1 MSANEFIGILAEQW
15 DNLSP
20 ESKNTLVNLIV
31 N

>member
-15 DNLSP
+15 DNLSR
-20 ESKNTLVNLIV
+20 ESKNALVNLIV

>member
-1 MSANEFIGILAEQW
+1 MSANDFIEILVAQW

-20 ESKNTLVNLIV
+20 ESKSTLVNLIV

>member
-1 MSANEFIGILAEQW
+1 MSANEFRETLAEQW